1 MTTPQ
6 PARLRPSS
14 PNRYEEI
21 SRHLLDQADE
31 KLDQGDVLQG
41 SEKIWLAVAHE
52 LKAIAQHRG
61 WNHRYHNHLR
71 AEASYLSLEWG
82 RPDWLTTFGSFD
94 NMHTNAYEHQQFTGH
109 VRPYLELARSYCQE
123 LSLVRHMPPPQ
134 DVQLTPEQQ
143 ATQAI
148 NLRILT
154 RPLSEQAAFGPE
166 FTPEEEAEL
175 PPVSPDKP

>member
-6 PARLRPSS
+6 PAGLRPSS

-31 KLDQGDVLQG
+31 ELDKGDVLQA

-71 AEASYLSLEWG
+71 SAVSLLSMEWG
-82 RPDWLTTFGSFD
+82 RPDWQVTFGAIE
-94 NMHTNAYEHQQFTGH
+94 NMHTNAYEHQWFPSNL
-109 VRPYLELARSYCQE
+109 RPYLEPARAYCQE
-123 LSLVRHMPPPQ
+123 LAEARQTPSPQ
-134 DVQLTPEQQ
+134 DVQLTSEQQ

-148 NLRILT
+148 NLRTLT

-175 PPVSPDKP
+175 PPISPDQP

>member
-14 PNRYEEI
+14 PTRYEEI
-21 SRHLLDQADE
+21 SRHLLQQAE
-31 KLDQGDVLQG
+31 EELDKGDVLQA

-71 AEASYLSLEWG
+71 AEVSFLSMERDRPEW
-82 RPDWLTTFGSFD
+82 LVTFGAIE
-94 NMHTNAYEHQQFTGH
+94 NMHTNAYEHQWFPSNL
-109 VRPYLELARSYCQE
+109 RPYLEPARAFCRELAEARQA
-123 LSLVRHMPPPQ
+123 PPPQ

-143 ATQAI
+143 STYAI
-148 NLRILT
+148 NLRTLT
-154 RPLSEQAAFGPE
+154 RPLNEQTAFGPQ
-166 FTPEEEAEL
+166 FTAEEETEL
-175 PPVSPDKP
+175 PPVSPTQP